1 MSTNSSSSLMAVCI
15 SFVCLFQAPTRRMIE
30 EGAMPILYVNKLQF
44 QSHGCLYI
52 FCLFVSGSH
61 QEDDRGGSHTYTICQ
76 QTPVPV
82 SWLFVYLF
90 VCLFV
95 SGTHQEDDRGGSH
108 TYTICQQTPVPVP
121 WLSTQH
127 AFTQYPLSSIT
138 SKKRNNS

>member
-1 MSTNSSSSLMAVCI
+1 MTVCLSFVCLFVCLFVCFRLPPGGCLYYMSTNSSSSLMAVCL
-15 SFVCLFQAPTRRMIE
+15 FV
-30 EGAMPILYVNKLQF
+30 
-44 QSHGCLYI
+44 
-52 FCLFVSGSH
+52 CLFVSGSH

-95 SGTHQEDDRGGSH
+95 SGSHQEDDRGGSH